1 MSMKKENWD
10 SLAPIYEILTK
21 PGEAAYKK
29 MYAFIRQ
36 TISGKN
42 VLEVAAGTGLVAR
55 HVADAAHFMI
65 ATDFSERM
73 IREAIDAGRP
83 ANLQYEVEDATDLP
97 YENNEFD
104 VVIASNLLNFAD
116 DPDKVLQEIHR
127 VLKTGGILI
136 APCFLYD
143 ESMSSSRRA
152 IFTLVNK
159 ISGTDDS
166 RKWSQEEYIAYL
178 RQCGLRIRRGT
189 VLKAAYPMAYVE
201 CRFGDEEPEKIP
213 PSPVESLHSEGEESV
228 GVDSGKDGSPD
239 VSEADKTESDRTK
252 TNRNGEDADSSS
264 GENSKHSGKER
275 NTSPSKPKYEPTGIA
290 AKILAEMAPPEEKED
305 ELPENCYGKTLRLI
319 CPGREDTGE
328 SDALEDAQILASIL
342 PHGRDCVTVR
352 IPGREWDTDEE
363 TGAEAGSEPK
373 TKAGAAQT
381 PEAALGSKADRS
393 SGKTSASKENGASG
407 TASASDADKSP
418 EMIAASDADK
428 SPEMTAASDADG
440 ASGMVSVSD
449 ANGTSG
455 TASAS
460 DTDGLPDKTTESA
473 VSRSPGKFSENDSR
487 IAISKKNE
495 VSVSELLKLLRPE
508 RVLTIGDE
516 CAISLRP
523 FEYLH
528 IRYPEGTGIL
538 WVDARTRS
546 YAGDDAPEVHKK
558 TIKAL
563 IRKTFGQPFE
573 PSEIFYIKLRAAR
586 DVSTGD
592 FGAYQKTKDEI
603 GQLKNETGIRALFTR
618 NILETEQ
625 QIREWMEE
633 NALTNLL
640 VHVDISDFRALLEDE
655 KGVNVFYEMMKVLE
669 DVTGKAQTDIKGMT
683 IAEYNP
689 GSMIRIRTE
698 LRKLKIFQ

>member
-1 MSMKKENWD
+1 MRISPVEAVKTAAQGRSMKKENWD
-10 SLAPIYEILTK
+10 SLAPIYEIMTK

-29 MYAFIRQ
+29 MYAFIRH

-42 VLEVAAGTGLVAR
+42 VLEVGAGTGLVAR

-65 ATDFSERM
+65 ATDFSGRM
-73 IREAIDAGRP
+73 IREAIEAGRP
-83 ANLQYEVEDATDLP
+83 ANLQYEVEDAADLP

-116 DPDKVLQEIHR
+116 DPEKVLQEIHR
-127 VLKTGGILI
+127 VLKTGGVLI

-143 ESMSSSRRA
+143 ESMSRSRQV
-152 IFTLVNK
+152 IYNVVNK

-166 RKWSQEEYIAYL
+166 RKWSQEEYITYL
-178 RQCGLRIRRGT
+178 RDCGLRIRRGT

-201 CRFGDEEPEKIP
+201 CRFGDEEPEIIP
-213 PSPVESLHSEGEESV
+213 PSSVDGLSPADSKAAGDGGEDETPEGTDGREHKETEAAGAASERDAG
-228 GVDSGKDGSPD
+228 DSGQEKKSC
-239 VSEADKTESDRTK
+239 SK
-252 TNRNGEDADSSS
+252 SSS
-264 GENSKHSGKER
+264 RSG
-275 NTSPSKPKYEPTGIA
+275 YEPTGIA
-290 AKILAEMAPPEEKED
+290 AKILAEMKPPEQKEE

-342 PHGRDCVTVR
+342 PHGNDCVTVR
-352 IPGREWDTDEE
+352 VPGQIRNLEGEEGNDPAKNAGEEFVPAGSGDNAPASEE
-363 TGAEAGSEPK
+363 TAPENRTAEDRVLE
-373 TKAGAAQT
+373 KAV
-381 PEAALGSKADRS
+381 S
-393 SGKTSASKENGASG
+393 ENGR
-407 TASASDADKSP
+407 KN
-418 EMIAASDADK
+418 EQ
-428 SPEMTAASDADG
+428 
-440 ASGMVSVSD
+440 
-449 ANGTSG
+449 
-455 TASAS
+455 
-460 DTDGLPDKTTESA
+460 L
-473 VSRSPGKFSENDSR
+473 SERDSR
-487 IAISKKNE
+487 IALSKKNE
-495 VSVSELLKLLRPE
+495 VSVSELLKALQPE

-528 IRYPEGTGIL
+528 RKYPEGTGIL
-538 WVDARTRS
+538 WIDARIRS
-546 YAGDDAPEVHKK
+546 YAGENAPEVHKK

-563 IRKTFGQPFE
+563 IRKTFGRPFE

-586 DVSTGD
+586 DVSAGD

-603 GQLKNETGIRALFTR
+603 ERLKEDTGIKALFTR

-633 NALTNLL
+633 NAMTNLL

-669 DVTGKAQTDIKGMT
+669 DVTGKAQADIKGMT
-683 IAEYNP
+683 IAEFNP
-689 GSMIRIRTE
+689 GSMIRIRAE

>member
-1 MSMKKENWD
+1 MKKENWD

-104 VVIASNLLNFAD
+104 VVIAANLLNFAD
-116 DPDKVLQEIHR
+116 DPDKILQEIHR

-143 ESMSSSRRA
+143 DSMSGSRRA

-213 PSPVESLHSEGEESV
+213 PSPIEGLHANETEP
-228 GVDSGKDGSPD
+228 DSGNP
-239 VSEADKTESDRTK
+239 EE
-252 TNRNGEDADSSS
+252 DSSS
-264 GENSKHSGKER
+264 DETDTDVTNQEDTKTGEKAIANGAVTDPDHKEK
-275 NTSPSKPKYEPTGIA
+275 PAPLKPKYEPTGIA
-290 AKILAEMAPPEEKED
+290 AKILAEMAPPEERED
-305 ELPENCYGKTLRLI
+305 EQLPEDCYGKTLRLI

-352 IPGREWDTDEE
+352 IPGREWDIDEE
-363 TGAEAGSEPK
+363 TAAENGSELK
-373 TKAGAAQT
+373 AKAGAVQT
-381 PEAALGSKADRS
+381 PEKAAQADSLRDKPAASNANGSSETAS
-393 SGKTSASKENGASG
+393 VSGTNGASG
-407 TASASDADKSP
+407 TTSALG
-418 EMIAASDADK
+418 AA
-428 SPEMTAASDADG
+428 G
-440 ASGMVSVSD
+440 ASGTDSSPDVSESPEK
-449 ANGTSG
+449 
-455 TASAS
+455 TA
-460 DTDGLPDKTTESA
+460 ES
-473 VSRSPGKFSENDSR
+473 VTPGKISENDSR

-495 VSVSELLKLLRPE
+495 VSVSELLKILRPE

-528 IRYPEGTGIL
+528 RRYPEGTGIL
-538 WVDARTRS
+538 WIDARTRS

-603 GQLKNETGIRALFTR
+603 DQLKKETGIKAFFTR
-618 NILETEQ
+618 DILETEQ

>member
-143 ESMSSSRRA
+143 ESMSGSRRA
-152 IFTLVNK
+152 VFTLVNK

-213 PSPVESLHSEGEESV
+213 PSPVEDLHSEGAESA

-252 TNRNGEDADSSS
+252 TNRNGEDADSYS
-264 GENSKHSGKER
+264 GENAKHSGQER

-305 ELPENCYGKTLRLI
+305 ELPEDCYGKTLRLI

-381 PEAALGSKADRS
+381 PEAALGSKTDRS
-393 SGKTSASKENGASG
+393 SEKTSASKVNGASG

-418 EMIAASDADK
+418 EMTAVSD
-428 SPEMTAASDADG
+428 TDG
-440 ASGMVSVSD
+440 A
-449 ANGTSG
+449 SG

-460 DTDGLPDKTTESA
+460 DADGSPDKTTGSA
-473 VSRSPGKFSENDSR
+473 VSGSSGKFSENDSR

-528 IRYPEGTGIL
+528 RRYPEGTGIL
-538 WVDARTRS
+538 WIDARTRS

-586 DVSTGD
+586 GVSTGD